1 MGDLNLK
8 LFFVDPCLNPNG
20 KLVQLPL
27 FLFSLFPQKAKQ
39 FLLKKSSNGRKVE
52 RAIHSF
58 FLNVSKKVKRL
69 GTPKIGGRG
78 FLISLE
84 KGVTP
89 LETLYQF

>member
-1 MGDLNLK
+1 MENWSNFLSFCFP
-8 LFFVDPCLNPNG
+8 FFLRRQNNS
-20 KLVQLPL
+20 
-27 FLFSLFPQKAKQ
+27 F
-39 FLLKKSSNGRKVE
+39 LKKVQTEE
-52 RAIHSF
+52 RLKGPFIVF